1 MDKFFFLVVE
11 FCSLVVLAE
20 QPFAALISCTSNSGL
35 SLAALYDGDFEV
47 RTRNRH
53 HLQTKRP
60 PSKMTLVERSENRI
74 QFCSLPWF
82 GVLRTSGQGGSRKRI
97 AAKQRKENAVFLGME
112 SGWRTNASF
121 DFIEPSARP
130 QFHRNGV

>member
-1 MDKFFFLVVE
+1 
-11 FCSLVVLAE
+11 
-20 QPFAALISCTSNSGL
+20 
-35 SLAALYDGDFEV
+35 
-47 RTRNRH
+47 
-53 HLQTKRP
+53 
-60 PSKMTLVERSENRI
+60 MTLVERSENRI
-74 QFCSLPWF
+74 RFCSLPWF

-130 QFHRNGV
+130 QLHRNGV

>member
-1 MDKFFFLVVE
+1 M
-11 FCSLVVLAE
+11 
-20 QPFAALISCTSNSGL
+20 AL
-35 SLAALYDGDFEV
+35 D
-47 RTRNRH
+47 
-53 HLQTKRP
+53 
-60 PSKMTLVERSENRI
+60 ERSGI
-74 QFCSLPWF
+74 VF
-82 GVLRTSGQGGSRKRI
+82 GCARRLGAECCALRSQAGAAKRI

>member
-1 MDKFFFLVVE
+1 MMNGLE
-11 FCSLVVLAE
+11 SYSVVLA
-20 QPFAALISCTSNSGL
+20 AL
-35 SLAALYDGDFEV
+35 
-47 RTRNRH
+47 
-53 HLQTKRP
+53 
-60 PSKMTLVERSENRI
+60 ERSAMH
-74 QFCSLPWF
+74 FD
-82 GVLRTSGQGGSRKRI
+82 LRREPQRI

>member
-1 MDKFFFLVVE
+1 MVNGLE
-11 FCSLVVLAE
+11 LYSVL
-20 QPFAALISCTSNSGL
+20 
-35 SLAALYDGDFEV
+35 LAAL
-47 RTRNRH
+47 
-53 HLQTKRP
+53 
-60 PSKMTLVERSENRI
+60 ERSAMR
-74 QFCSLPWF
+74 FD
-82 GVLRTSGQGGSRKRI
+82 LRREPQRI

>member
-1 MDKFFFLVVE
+1 MTMVILKCGHGIGITPKQKDRPARLLLMNGLE
-11 FCSLVVLAE
+11 SYSVL
-20 QPFAALISCTSNSGL
+20 
-35 SLAALYDGDFEV
+35 LAALD
-47 RTRNRH
+47 
-53 HLQTKRP
+53 
-60 PSKMTLVERSENRI
+60 
-74 QFCSLPWF
+74 
-82 GVLRTSGQGGSRKRI
+82 GVLCASVLGGSRKRI